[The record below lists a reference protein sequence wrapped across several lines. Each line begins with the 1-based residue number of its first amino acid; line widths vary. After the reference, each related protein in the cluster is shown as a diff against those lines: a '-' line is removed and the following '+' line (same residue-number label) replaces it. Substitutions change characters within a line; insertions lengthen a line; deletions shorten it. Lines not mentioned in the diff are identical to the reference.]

1 MLFCYSEISTFGS
14 FRVIPIKAR
23 AALGQVFC
31 VFQPDLCRLGTS
43 LGVVDVDGD
52 GHDDLV
58 ISDQYY
64 GPTNNQT
71 GVVTAL
77 LSRGTY
83 KGTVSEILQS
93 YFP

>member
-1 MLFCYSEISTFGS
+1 MSLVYQKSQ
-14 FRVIPIKAR
+14 FRVIPLR
-23 AALGQVFC
+23 PEVLGQVFC

-64 GPTNNQT
+64 GPTDNQT

>member
-1 MLFCYSEISTFGS
+1 MLFCYSEISFGS

-83 KGTVSEILQS
+83 KGIVSEILQS